1 MLEKLCICRHVVDG
15 VLEPVDRDGAHASPL
30 KESGVGLEGKES
42 LEGCVL
48 FVLCLEKCWI
58 GGRPGSVPVAYFLK
72 RIIDG

>member
-1 MLEKLCICRHVVDG
+1 MLEKLCIYRDVLDG
-15 VLEPVDRDGAHASPL
+15 VFEPVDREIAHASPL

-58 GGRPGSVPVAYFLK
+58 GGRPGSAPVAYFLK